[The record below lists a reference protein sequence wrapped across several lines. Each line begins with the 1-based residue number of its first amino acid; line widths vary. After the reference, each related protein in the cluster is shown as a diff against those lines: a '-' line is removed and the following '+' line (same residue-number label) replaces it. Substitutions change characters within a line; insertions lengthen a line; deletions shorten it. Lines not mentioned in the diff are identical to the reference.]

1 MGIAEFKDLCLDA
14 ADAEGVGGFW
24 ASALGLALEVLD
36 DGDAVIHGEPL
47 HHLWVDNVPEPRAVK
62 NRVHLD
68 VYGRSADPLVDLGAT
83 VLADH
88 GRWLVLADPEG
99 NELCLFP
106 DGTAGPGAGVGPGR
120 GAGDLGADG
129 PAALVRPF
137 ALCVDSAD
145 PIPLATWWAEALGGT
160 LGDGP
165 DGNPRWLHGAAGM
178 HGLVMKFIP
187 VDDERVVKN
196 RCHWDVTT
204 DDVGL
209 LVAAGAT
216 VLRPRDDEIG
226 WTVMADPEGNEFCAF
241 APS

>member
-1 MGIAEFKDLCLDA
+1 MGIAAFKDLCLDA
-14 ADAEGVGGFW
+14 ADAEVVGGFW
-24 ASALGLALEVLD
+24 ASALGLALEVRD
-36 DGDAVIHGEPL
+36 DGDTAIHGEPL
-47 HHLWVDNVPEPRAVK
+47 HHLWVDNVPEPKAVK

-68 VYGRSADPLVDLGAT
+68 VYSRSADPLIDRGAT

-88 GRWLVLADPEG
+88 GRWQVLADPEG

-106 DGTAGPGAGVGPGR
+106 DAASGSAA
-120 GAGDLGADG
+120 AAG
-129 PAALVRPF
+129 PAAPMRPF

-145 PIPLATWWAEALGGT
+145 PLPLAAWWADVLGGT

-165 DGNPRWLHGAAGM
+165 GSNPRWLHGAAGM
-178 HGLVMKFIP
+178 PGLVMKFVP
-187 VDDERVVKN
+187 VEDERVVKN

-226 WTVMADPEGNEFCAF
+226 WTVMADPQGNEFCAF